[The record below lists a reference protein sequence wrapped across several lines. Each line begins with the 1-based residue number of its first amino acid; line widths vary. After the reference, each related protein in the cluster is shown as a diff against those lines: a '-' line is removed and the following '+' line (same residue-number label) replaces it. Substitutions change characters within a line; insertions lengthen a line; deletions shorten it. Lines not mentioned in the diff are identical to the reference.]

1 MYNSDPLIARGLT
14 SILGLGV
21 LFSLSKALKT
31 IVILLFTAFVSFN
44 SAFAIDFST
53 KAKQAYL
60 IDARTG
66 TILFAK
72 NENDLIPPASLAK
85 IMTMEVVFDALK
97 KGEITLEDQYNVSE
111 HAWRTGG
118 APSRTST
125 MFASLGSYI
134 RVEDLIRGAIV
145 QSGNDS
151 CIILAEGMEGSEET
165 FATRMTE
172 RAREIGLP
180 KSVFANPT
188 GLPHPD
194 AQVTMKEL
202 VHLAQHMYNTYPEF
216 YKYYAETEF
225 TWNRIRQ
232 LNRAPLLNAGIG
244 VDGLKTGFTEASGYG
259 IVSSIEQDG
268 QRLFLAMSGMKDQ
281 KQRISETK
289 KILEWG
295 LRNFKSKLIFED
307 GETIGS
313 ASVYGGEGGKVDLVT
328 KGDVDILLGVGN
340 NERLKARIAY
350 NWPLSAPVKQGD
362 EVAEIRIW
370 VGETLSRTAPLYAAS
385 NIEPGPLHRRA
396 WDAFKEMLL
405 FWL

>member
-1 MYNSDPLIARGLT
+1 M
-14 SILGLGV
+14 
-21 LFSLSKALKT
+21 
-31 IVILLFTAFVSFN
+31 LLFNYVGDILTLSLVNTFKHAVFVCVAIISLLFIASS
-44 SAFAIDFST
+44 SASAIEFST

-66 TILFAK
+66 TVLFAK

-97 KGEITLEDQYNVSE
+97 RGEITLEDQYNVSE

-125 MFASLGSYI
+125 MFASLGSDI

-151 CIILAEGMEGSEET
+151 CIILAEGMEGSEEK
-165 FATRMTE
+165 FAQRMTE
-172 RAREIGLP
+172 RARAIGLS
-180 KSVFANPT
+180 KSIFANPT

-194 AQVTMKEL
+194 AKVTMKEL
-202 VHLAQHMYNTYPEF
+202 VHLAQHIFNTYPEF

-225 TWNRIRQ
+225 TWNGIRQ

-259 IVSSIEQDG
+259 IVSSIEQNG

-295 LRNFKSKLIFED
+295 LRNFQPKLIFED
-307 GETIGS
+307 GETVGQ
-313 ASVYGGEGGKVDLVT
+313 APVYGGLGGAVDLVT

-340 NERLKARIAY
+340 TERLKARIAY
-350 NWPLSAPVKQGD
+350 NWPIPAPVQEGD

-370 VGETLSRTAPLYAAS
+370 VGETLSRTAPLYAAAS
-385 NIEPGPLHRRA
+385 VEPGPLHRQA

>member
-1 MYNSDPLIARGLT
+1 VFAFINTSKQALI
-14 SILGLGV
+14 IFIV
-21 LFSLSKALKT
+21 L
-31 IVILLFTAFVSFN
+31 LLMTFRV
-44 SAFAIDFST
+44 FAIDFST

-66 TILFAK
+66 TVLFAK

-125 MFASLGSYI
+125 MFASLGSDI

-151 CIILAEGMEGSEET
+151 CIILAEGMEGSEEK
-165 FATRMTE
+165 FAKRMTD
-172 RAREIGLP
+172 RARELGLAQ
-180 KSVFANPT
+180 SVFANPT
-188 GLPHPD
+188 GLPHPE
-194 AQVTMKEL
+194 AKVTMKEL
-202 VHLAQHMYNTYPEF
+202 VHLARHMYETYPDF

-259 IVSSIEQDG
+259 IVSSIEQNG

-289 KILEWG
+289 RILEWG
-295 LRNFKSKLIFED
+295 LRNFQPKLIFAD

-313 ASVYGGEGGKVDLVT
+313 ASVYGGEGGQVDLVT

-350 NWPLSAPVKQGD
+350 NWPLAAPVQKGD

-385 NIEPGPLHRRA
+385 NVEPGPLHRRA

>member
-1 MYNSDPLIARGLT
+1 MFAFINT
-14 SILGLGV
+14 SKQALFIFIV
-21 LFSLSKALKT
+21 L
-31 IVILLFTAFVSFN
+31 LLMTFRV
-44 SAFAIDFST
+44 FAIDFST

-66 TILFAK
+66 TVLFAK

-125 MFASLGSYI
+125 MFASLGSDI

-151 CIILAEGMEGSEET
+151 CIILAEGMEGSEEK
-165 FATRMTE
+165 FAKRMTD
-172 RAREIGLP
+172 RARELGLTQ
-180 KSVFANPT
+180 SVFANPT
-188 GLPHPD
+188 GLPHPE
-194 AQVTMKEL
+194 AKVTMKEL
-202 VHLAQHMYNTYPEF
+202 VHLAQHMYNTYPDF

-259 IVSSIEQDG
+259 IVSSIEQNG

-289 KILEWG
+289 RILEWG
-295 LRNFKSKLIFED
+295 LRNFQPKLIFED
-307 GETIGS
+307 GETIGE
-313 ASVYGGEGGKVDLVT
+313 ASVYGGEGGQVDLVT

-350 NWPLSAPVKQGD
+350 NWPLAAPVQKGD

-385 NIEPGPLHRRA
+385 DVEPGPLHRRA

>member
-1 MYNSDPLIARGLT
+1 MAYCIYRWGDNLAFSFKTTFRSLVCAQFALLASLT
-14 SILGLGV
+14 
-21 LFSLSKALKT
+21 FA
-31 IVILLFTAFVSFN
+31 
-44 SAFAIDFST
+44 SAVEFST

-66 TILFAK
+66 TVLFAK
-72 NENDLIPPASLAK
+72 DENELIPPASLAK

-97 KGEITLEDQYNVSE
+97 RGEITLEDQYNVSE

-125 MFASLGSYI
+125 MFAELGSDI
-134 RVEDLIRGAIV
+134 SVEDLIRGAIV

-151 CIILAEGMEGSEET
+151 TIILAEGMEGSEEK
-165 FATRMTE
+165 FAQRMTD
-172 RAREIGLP
+172 RARTIGLAN
-180 KSVFANPT
+180 SVFANPT

-194 AQVTMKEL
+194 AKVSMKEL
-202 VHLAQHMYNTYPEF
+202 VHLAQHMFNTYPE
-216 YKYYAETEF
+216 YYAYYSEREF

-259 IVSSIEQDG
+259 IVSSIEQNG

-295 LRNFKSKLIFED
+295 LRNFRPKLIFER
-307 GETIGS
+307 GETIGQ
-313 ASVYGGEGGKVDLVT
+313 APVYGGLGGTVDLVT
-328 KGDVDILLGVGN
+328 KSDVDILLGVGN
-340 NERLKARIAY
+340 TERLKARIAY
-350 NWPLSAPVKQGD
+350 NWPIPAPIQKGD

-370 VGETLSRTAPLYAAS
+370 VGETLSRKAPLYAAAS
-385 NIEPGPLHRRA
+385 VEPGPLHRQA

>member
-1 MYNSDPLIARGLT
+1 MFAFLNT
-14 SILGLGV
+14 SRQALLV
-21 LFSLSKALKT
+21 FVALFLMTSR
-31 IVILLFTAFVSFN
+31 VI
-44 SAFAIDFST
+44 AIDFST

-66 TILFAK
+66 TVLFAK

-97 KGEITLEDQYNVSE
+97 KGEITLEDQFNVSE

-125 MFASLGSYI
+125 MFASLGSDI

-151 CIILAEGMEGSEET
+151 CIILAEGMEGSEEK
-165 FATRMTE
+165 FAKRMTD
-172 RAREIGLP
+172 RARELGLT

-188 GLPHPD
+188 GLPHPE

-202 VHLAQHMYNTYPEF
+202 VHLAQHMYNTYPDF

-259 IVSSIEQDG
+259 IVSSIEQNG

-295 LRNFKSKLIFED
+295 LRHFQPKLIFED
-307 GETIGS
+307 GETVGS
-313 ASVYGGEGGKVDLVT
+313 ASVYGGEGGKVDLIT

-350 NWPLSAPVKQGD
+350 DWPLAAPVKKGD
-362 EVAEIRIW
+362 EIAEIRIW

-385 NIEPGPLHRRA
+385 DVEPGPLHRRA

>member
-1 MYNSDPLIARGLT
+1 MFAVLNTSKQALIIFVALFLMT
-14 SILGLGV
+14 SSV
-21 LFSLSKALKT
+21 
-31 IVILLFTAFVSFN
+31 
-44 SAFAIDFST
+44 FAVDFST

-66 TILFAK
+66 TVLFAK

-125 MFASLGSYI
+125 MFASLGSDI

-151 CIILAEGMEGSEET
+151 CIILAEGMEGSEEK
-165 FATRMTE
+165 FAKRMTD
-172 RAREIGLP
+172 RARELGLA

-188 GLPHPD
+188 GLPHPE

-202 VHLAQHMYNTYPEF
+202 VHLAQHIYNTYPDF

-259 IVSSIEQDG
+259 IVSSIEQNG

-295 LRNFKSKLIFED
+295 LRHFQPKLIFED

-350 NWPLSAPVKQGD
+350 NWPLAAPVKKGD

-385 NIEPGPLHRRA
+385 DVEAGPLHRRA

>member
-1 MYNSDPLIARGLT
+1 MFAFINT
-14 SILGLGV
+14 SKQALFIFIV
-21 LFSLSKALKT
+21 L
-31 IVILLFTAFVSFN
+31 LLMTFRV
-44 SAFAIDFST
+44 FAIDFST

-66 TILFAK
+66 TVLFAK

-125 MFASLGSYI
+125 MFASLGSDI

-151 CIILAEGMEGSEET
+151 CIILAEGMEGSEEK
-165 FATRMTE
+165 FAKRMTD
-172 RAREIGLP
+172 RARELGLAQ
-180 KSVFANPT
+180 SVFANPT
-188 GLPHPD
+188 GLPHPE
-194 AQVTMKEL
+194 AKVTMKEL
-202 VHLAQHMYNTYPEF
+202 VHLAQHMYETYPDF

-259 IVSSIEQDG
+259 IVSSIEQNG

-289 KILEWG
+289 RILEWG
-295 LRNFKSKLIFED
+295 LRNFQPKLIFAD

-313 ASVYGGEGGKVDLVT
+313 ASVYGGEGGQVDLVT

-350 NWPLSAPVKQGD
+350 NWPLAAPVQKGD

-385 NIEPGPLHRRA
+385 NVEPGPLHRRA

>member
-1 MYNSDPLIARGLT
+1 MFAFINTFKQALFIF
-14 SILGLGV
+14 IV
-21 LFSLSKALKT
+21 L
-31 IVILLFTAFVSFN
+31 LLMTFRV
-44 SAFAIDFST
+44 FAIDFST

-66 TILFAK
+66 TVLFAK

-125 MFASLGSYI
+125 MFASLGSDI

-151 CIILAEGMEGSEET
+151 CIILAEGMEGSEEK
-165 FATRMTE
+165 FAKRMTD
-172 RAREIGLP
+172 RARELGLAQ
-180 KSVFANPT
+180 SVFANPT
-188 GLPHPD
+188 GLPHPE
-194 AQVTMKEL
+194 AKVTMKEL
-202 VHLAQHMYNTYPEF
+202 VHLAQHMYNTYPDF
-216 YKYYAETEF
+216 YKYYGETEF

-259 IVSSIEQDG
+259 IVSSIEQNG

-289 KILEWG
+289 RILEWG
-295 LRNFKSKLIFED
+295 LRHFQPKLIFED

-313 ASVYGGEGGKVDLVT
+313 ASVYGGEGGQVDLVT

-350 NWPLSAPVKQGD
+350 NWPLVAPVQKGD

-385 NIEPGPLHRRA
+385 DVEPGPLHRRA

>member
-1 MYNSDPLIARGLT
+1 MFAVLNT
-14 SILGLGV
+14 SKQALMIFV
-21 LFSLSKALKT
+21 ALFLMTSS
-31 IVILLFTAFVSFN
+31 V
-44 SAFAIDFST
+44 FAVDFST

-66 TILFAK
+66 TVLFAK

-125 MFASLGSYI
+125 MFASLGSDI

-151 CIILAEGMEGSEET
+151 CIILAEGMEGSEEK
-165 FATRMTE
+165 FAKRMTD
-172 RAREIGLP
+172 RARELGLA

-188 GLPHPD
+188 GLPHPE

-202 VHLAQHMYNTYPEF
+202 VHLAQHIYNTYPDF

-259 IVSSIEQDG
+259 IVSSIEQNG
-268 QRLFLAMSGMKDQ
+268 RRLFLAMSGMKDQ

-295 LRNFKSKLIFED
+295 LRHFQPKLIFED

-350 NWPLSAPVKQGD
+350 NWPLAAPVKKGD

-385 NIEPGPLHRRA
+385 DVEAGPLHRRA

>member
-1 MYNSDPLIARGLT
+1 MNIIRQVIFIAIGLLT
-14 SILGLGV
+14 
-21 LFSLSKALKT
+21 ALT
-31 IVILLFTAFVSFN
+31 TATAAEFT
-44 SAFAIDFST
+44 T
-53 KAKQAYL
+53 KAKQAFL

-66 TILFAK
+66 TVLFAK

-97 KGEITLEDQYNVSE
+97 NKEITLEDLYNVSE

-125 MFASLGSYI
+125 MFAKLGSDI

-151 CIILAEGMEGSEET
+151 SIILAEGMAGSEEK
-165 FATRMTE
+165 FAQRMTN
-172 RAREIGLP
+172 RARDIGLS
-180 KSVFANPT
+180 KSIFANPT

-194 AQVTMKEL
+194 AKVTMKEL
-202 VHLAQHMYNTYPEF
+202 VFLAQHMFNTYPEF

-259 IVSSIEQDG
+259 IVSSIEQNG
-268 QRLFLAMSGMKDQ
+268 QRLFLAMSGMKDK

-295 LRNFKSKLIFED
+295 LRNFQPKVIFQD
-307 GETIGS
+307 GEKIGS
-313 ASVYGGEGGKVDLVT
+313 AAVYGGLGGAVDLVT

-340 NERLKARIAY
+340 TERLKARIAY
-350 NWPLSAPVKQGD
+350 NWPLPAPVQKGD
-362 EVAEIRIW
+362 KIAEIRIW
-370 VGETLSRTAPLYAAS
+370 VGETLSRTAPLYAGS
-385 NIEPGPLHRRA
+385 SIEQGPLHRQA